1 MRVPGGT
8 TAPGDS
14 GTAPTPRSGAWP
26 AMAKD
31 ETTHWLASDPWLH
44 GVFRTTLG
52 NPTMCRAMRA
62 VEIFVPMMLG
72 TVTPG
77 EVVDVVEEVV
87 VVEEVGG
94 SVVVTIGRSAS
105 FWSADGAPAHD
116 ESAQA
121 ARTAAAAA
129 AADRIPACTDPS
141 CCVGA
146 AERVP
151 SAATRVY
158 FKMLT
163 ARATTRIATTREM
176 ASSAIIMS
184 FIQGL
189 TADTSVGLK
198 AVAVAKAK
206 WK

>member
-8 TAPGDS
+8 TAPDDS
-14 GTAPTPRSGAWP
+14 GTAPTPRSGALP
-26 AMAKD
+26 GMAKD
-31 ETTHWLASDPWLH
+31 ETTLWLASDPLLH
-44 GVFRTTLG
+44 GVFRATLG

-62 VEIFVPMMLG
+62 AEIFAPMMLG

-87 VVEEVGG
+87 VEEVGG
-94 SVVVTIGRSAS
+94 SVVVRIVRSAS

-121 ARTAAAAA
+121 ARTAAAPAA
-129 AADRIPACTDPS
+129 AERIPACTDPS

-151 SAATRVY
+151 PAATRV
-158 FKMLT
+158 
-163 ARATTRIATTREM
+163 
-176 ASSAIIMS
+176 
-184 FIQGL
+184 
-189 TADTSVGLK
+189 TSRY
-198 AVAVAKAK
+198 
-206 WK
+206 